1 MKKLTALVLSLLMCL
16 GLVTSV
22 CALDITFGTTADHG
36 YASTTKSE
44 AWYLDAYKFVT
55 NELLV
60 NEICYK
66 LEYVD
71 DYFLVYYFDF
81 FGDRSI
87 TRAEVA
93 AIISRYDWHYDT
105 IDSDKYDSSNCSTFV
120 DVPDGQY
127 YTPAAQWAYDNGI
140 INGVGGAYF
149 APNRTITREEF
160 AVMLYRFT
168 EYLGEDTSERVS
180 YDTFTDKDEVSS
192 WANDA
197 MSWAVAKGLISGK
210 PDNKLAPKDT
220 ITRAEV
226 AVIIYRYNNNIK
238 AHRDIDRLDV

>member
-1 MKKLTALVLSLLMCL
+1 MALVLIISLCITFSISSFALPSM
-16 GLVTSV
+16 GTTGKNSIVSTSV
-22 CALDITFGTTADHG
+22 ID
-36 YASTTKSE
+36 
-44 AWYLDAYKFVT
+44 AWYSDAHRFVT
-55 NELLV
+55 GESIIC
-60 NEICYK
+60 EITYNS
-66 LEYVD
+66 YMVD
-71 DYFLVYYFDF
+71 EWLYRSETDF
-81 FGDRSI
+81 FGNREADRALCVSVLDRFGGSLR
-87 TRAEVA
+87 TLLT
-93 AIISRYDWHYDT
+93 SGYN
-105 IDSDKYDSSNCSTFV
+105 SSTCPTFV

-168 EYLGEDTSERVS
+168 EYLGEDTSERVA
-180 YDTFTDKDEVSS
+180 YDTFTDGDEVSS

-197 MSWAVAKGLISGK
+197 MSWAVAEGLISGK

-226 AVIIYRYNNNIK
+226 ALIIYRFNNNVK
-238 AHRDIDRLDV
+238 AHRDIDWWDA

>member
-1 MKKLTALVLSLLMCL
+1 MKKYLVIVLCFLICL
-16 GLVTSV
+16 NFTISV
-22 CALDITFGTTADHG
+22 GALDIIFGTTADHG

-55 NELLV
+55 NELLMT
-60 NEICYK
+60 EICYK
-66 LEYVD
+66 TENLD

-81 FGDRSI
+81 FGDRCIS
-87 TRAEVA
+87 RAEVA

-105 IDSDKYDSSNCSTFV
+105 IDSGKYDSSNCSTFV

-140 INGVGGAYF
+140 IKGVGGAYF
-149 APNRTITREEF
+149 APDRTITREEF

-180 YDTFTDKDEVSS
+180 YGTFTDKDEVSS

-226 AVIIYRYNNNIK
+226 ALIIYRYNNNVI
-238 AHRDIDRLDV
+238 AHRDIRP

>member
-1 MKKLTALVLSLLMCL
+1 MKKLTALVLSLLMCM

-22 CALDITFGTTADHG
+22 CALNITFQTTADHSRLS
-36 YASTTKSE
+36 STKLES
-44 AWYLDAYKFVT
+44 WYSDAYKFVT
-55 NELLV
+55 DEVLMSENHYRTD
-60 NEICYK
+60 I
-66 LEYVD
+66 VD
-71 DYFLVYYFDF
+71 GHYRVLYFDF

-87 TRAEVA
+87 TRAEVS
-93 AIISRYDWHYDT
+93 AIISRYDWHKDT
-105 IDSDKYDSSNCSTFV
+105 ILTHIYDSSNCSTFV

-140 INGVGGAYF
+140 IKGVGGAYF
-149 APNRTITREEF
+149 APDRTITREEF

-197 MSWAVAKGLISGK
+197 MSWAVAEGLISGK
-210 PDNKLAPKDT
+210 PDSKLAPKDT

-226 AVIIYRYNNNIK
+226 ALIIYRYNNNVIG
-238 AHRDIDRLDV
+238 HRDIAGLI